1 MLFVALQDLIF
12 GKKKKDK
19 DTPKPPEEE
28 AKDPPPLQKKRS
40 NRPLKT
46 PSHYQKPKTTTE
58 QEIEELKESF
68 TCPITGKLIKDP
80 MSTPYG
86 HMYERTEIEK
96 WVRVTGEC
104 PITKQRLQMEDLM
117 P

>member
-1 MLFVALQDLIF
+1 M
-12 GKKKKDK
+12 
-19 DTPKPPEEE
+19 
-28 AKDPPPLQKKRS
+28 
-40 NRPLKT
+40 
-46 PSHYQKPKTTTE
+46 
-58 QEIEELKESF
+58 KESF

-117 P
+117 PQPDVKQAIDNLRRMLGEEIPLQKQAHTVQPTSNKQPMGQSGKQ